1 MRIIKKKNEKSLIR
15 EFLQIFKREIDK
27 KKKSKSRLSFVLTGG
42 SSPINLYKKLA
53 KSNIDWSN
61 IDLFWG
67 DERFVSN
74 KSKNSNF
81 KMANDLFIKKS
92 KIKKRNLFYINTK
105 RKDVNQSS
113 LEYQN
118 KIKNYFKNKKIS
130 FDICLLGMG
139 NDGHVASIFPNTN
152 ILKKKFIVSPVN
164 RRDFK
169 RITIGLEIIN
179 NSKKIILWLSK
190 KSKTSTFKK
199 LQLKGKKIPVNNLNK
214 KKLYCFLIN

>member
-42 SSPINLYKKLA
+42 SSPVNLYKKLA

-81 KMANDLFIKKS
+81 KLANDLFIKKV
-92 KIKKRNLFYINTK
+92 KIKKQNLFYINTK
-105 RKDVNQSS
+105 RKDINQSS
-113 LEYQN
+113 VEYQN
-118 KIKNYFKNKKIS
+118 KIKNYFKNKKIK

-139 NDGHVASIFPNTN
+139 NDGHVVSIFPNTN
-152 ILKKKFIVSPVN
+152 ILKKKSIVSPVN
-164 RRDFK
+164 RGDFK
-169 RITIGLEIIN
+169 RITIGLKVIN
-179 NSKKIILWLSK
+179 NSKKIFLWLSK
-190 KSKTSTFKK
+190 KSKTSIFKK
-199 LQLKGKKIPVNNLNK
+199 LRLKGKKIPINNLNK

>member
-42 SSPINLYKKLA
+42 SSPVNLYKKLA

-81 KMANDLFIKKS
+81 KLANDLFIKKV
-92 KIKKRNLFYINTK
+92 KIKKQNLFYINTK
-105 RKDVNQSS
+105 RKDINQSS

-118 KIKNYFKNKKIS
+118 KIKNYFKNKKIK

>member
-15 EFLQIFKREIDK
+15 EFLRIFKREIDK

-179 NSKKIILWLSK
+179 NSKKILLWLSK

>member
-81 KMANDLFIKKS
+81 KMANDLFIKKV
-92 KIKKRNLFYINTK
+92 KINKRNLFYINTK
-105 RKDVNQSS
+105 TKDMNQSS

-118 KIKNYFKNKKIS
+118 KIKKYFKNKKIR

-139 NDGHVASIFPNTN
+139 NDGHVASIFPNTK
-152 ILKKKFIVSPVN
+152 ILKKKSIVSPVN
-164 RRDFK
+164 RGDFK
-169 RITIGLEIIN
+169 RITIGLKVIN
-179 NSKKIILWLSK
+179 NSKKIFLWLSK
-190 KSKTSTFKK
+190 KSKTLTFKK

>member
-42 SSPINLYKKLA
+42 SSPVNLYKKLA

-81 KMANDLFIKKS
+81 KLANDLFIKKV
-92 KIKKRNLFYINTK
+92 KIKKQNLFYINTK
-105 RKDVNQSS
+105 RKDINQSS
-113 LEYQN
+113 VEYQN
-118 KIKNYFKNKKIS
+118 KIKNYFKNKKIK

-152 ILKKKFIVSPVN
+152 ILKKSIVSPVN
-164 RRDFK
+164 RGDFK
-169 RITIGLEIIN
+169 RITIGLKVIN
-179 NSKKIILWLSK
+179 NSKKIFLWLSK
-190 KSKTSTFKK
+190 KSKTSIFKK
-199 LQLKGKKIPVNNLNK
+199 LRLKGKKIPINNLNK

>member
-81 KMANDLFIKKS
+81 KMANDLFIKKV
-92 KIKKRNLFYINTK
+92 KINKRNLFYINTK
-105 RKDVNQSS
+105 TKDINQSS

-118 KIKNYFKNKKIS
+118 KIKKYFKNKKIK

-152 ILKKKFIVSPVN
+152 ILKKRFIVSSVD
-164 RRDFK
+164 RRDYK
-169 RITIGLEIIN
+169 RITIGLKIIN
-179 NSKKIILWLSK
+179 NSKRIFLWLNK
-190 KSKTSTFKK
+190 KSKTSIFKK
-199 LQLKGKKIPVNNLNK
+199 LQLKGREIPVNNLNK

>member
-15 EFLQIFKREIDK
+15 EFLRIFKREIDK

-42 SSPINLYKKLA
+42 SSPVNLYKKLA

-81 KMANDLFIKKS
+81 KLANDLFIKKV
-92 KIKKRNLFYINTK
+92 KIKKQNLFYINTK
-105 RKDVNQSS
+105 RKDINQSS
-113 LEYQN
+113 VEYQN
-118 KIKNYFKNKKIS
+118 KIKNYFKNKKIK

-152 ILKKKFIVSPVN
+152 ILKKKSIVSPVN
-164 RRDFK
+164 RGDFK
-169 RITIGLEIIN
+169 RITIGLKVIN
-179 NSKKIILWLSK
+179 NSKKIFLWLSK
-190 KSKTSTFKK
+190 KSKTSIFKK
-199 LQLKGKKIPVNNLNK
+199 LRLKGKKIPINNLNK

>member
-42 SSPINLYKKLA
+42 SSPVNLYKKLA

-81 KMANDLFIKKS
+81 KMANDLFIKKV
-92 KIKKRNLFYINTK
+92 KIKKQNLFYINTK
-105 RKDVNQSS
+105 RKDINQSS
-113 LEYQN
+113 VEYQN
-118 KIKNYFKNKKIS
+118 KIKNYFKNKKIK

-152 ILKKKFIVSPVN
+152 ILKKKSIVSPVN
-164 RRDFK
+164 RGDFK
-169 RITIGLEIIN
+169 RITIGLKVIN
-179 NSKKIILWLSK
+179 NSKKIFLWLSK
-190 KSKTSTFKK
+190 KSKTSIFKK
-199 LQLKGKKIPVNNLNK
+199 LRLKGKKIPINNLNK

>member
-81 KMANDLFIKKS
+81 KLANDLFIKKV
-92 KIKKRNLFYINTK
+92 KIKKQNLFYINTK
-105 RKDVNQSS
+105 RKDINQSS
-113 LEYQN
+113 VEYQN
-118 KIKNYFKNKKIS
+118 KIKNYFKNKKIK

-152 ILKKKFIVSPVN
+152 ILKKKSIVSPVN
-164 RRDFK
+164 RGDFK
-169 RITIGLEIIN
+169 RITIGLKVIN
-179 NSKKIILWLSK
+179 NSKKIFLWLSK
-190 KSKTSTFKK
+190 KSKTSIFKK
-199 LQLKGKKIPVNNLNK
+199 LQLKGKKIPINNLNK

>member
-42 SSPINLYKKLA
+42 SSPVNLYKKLA

-179 NSKKIILWLSK
+179 NSKKILLWLSK